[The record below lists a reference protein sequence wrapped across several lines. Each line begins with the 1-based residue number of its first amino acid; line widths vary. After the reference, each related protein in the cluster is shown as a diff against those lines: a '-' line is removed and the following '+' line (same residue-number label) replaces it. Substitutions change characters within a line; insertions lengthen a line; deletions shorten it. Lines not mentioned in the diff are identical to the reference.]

1 MQNNDIEKRIISQFT
16 KIGFVNLTNIQKQ
29 SYSIIRKK
37 KNLLLVAPTGSGK
50 TEAAIIPII
59 VEIINNRPEKNKV
72 SVLYITP
79 LRALNRD
86 IFERI
91 IKYTEL
97 EGVTAEVRHGDTTRI
112 QKRRM
117 IENPPDVLITTPE
130 TLAIL
135 VTNKSTRVILS
146 SVKWTIIDEFHEL
159 IGNER
164 GTQLTLSLERLQKLS
179 SNKIV
184 RIGLSATIGDVN
196 NSLKLLSGNNNKYFS
211 EAIID
216 STVREYDIEIKYLNG
231 NLVDLSNLVLKYVLE
246 KRKTT
251 LLFTNTR
258 VEAEA
263 IGSILKAKSP
273 EFPVEVHHGSLAK
286 EVRENTELKL
296 KSNEPVLVVCTSSLE
311 LGLDIGSVDSVIQ
324 LGSPRQAI
332 KLIQR
337 IGRSRHKV
345 GQTAKGIIFTNK
357 IDDEIESLA
366 LVNRIKDKDL
376 ESISMHEKSLDV
388 LSHQITG
395 MVMENENSNI
405 NDVFFIVK
413 NAYPFRNITKEELV
427 ECVIFL
433 QKHGIIGFNGEKM
446 WRRSRIFE
454 YYYQNISTIPDSLQF
469 TVRDI
474 TKKKIIGRLDQ
485 LFVGEYGEPGKTFIL
500 KGNSWRII
508 SIDDEKKIVH
518 VEPIFTDITNIPH
531 WIGELIPVD
540 FGTAQRV
547 EKLREEIFNQK
558 INTSPEQKER
568 IVKTFN
574 ALNVIPNNQNIII
587 EKNVKN
593 KSVILHC
600 CFGSKINQTIATL
613 LSTIISSKSGVL
625 IDAKTDPYRILLS
638 SQGLIS
644 ENNIEDAIINEIELE
659 EILKVAIVGSHPL
672 NWKIWHVS
680 KRFGVIKKEAEYDR
694 RAVKL
699 IQKRYKN
706 TPLYKE
712 VIRELILEKYDMV
725 NTKKILQKIRQ
736 NKIKIIFKSIKEF
749 TPLAKP
755 ILEHAS
761 TFAALPLTV
770 EKSII
775 DLIKKRLEETN
786 NKLMCISCGK
796 WETVIKPINIKQKNM
811 GCKICKSKLITRT
824 FVTDYDL
831 LKIIN
836 KKKKGKQ
843 LTDSEEISFK
853 KAWKV
858 SSLIQHFDKKAII
871 TLSGFG
877 IGPVTAARILRNTF
891 SEEDLFKKIYVAEKL
906 YVTTRGFWKE

>member
-1 MQNNDIEKRIISQFT
+1 MQNNDIEQRIISQFT

-37 KNLLLVAPTGSGK
+37 KNILLVAPTGSGK

-59 VEIINNRPEKNKV
+59 VEILNSRPEKNKV

-91 IKYTEL
+91 INYTKL
-97 EGVTAEVRHGDTTRI
+97 EGLTTEIRHGDTTRI

-135 VTNKSTRVILS
+135 VTNKSLRTILS
-146 SVKWTIIDEFHEL
+146 SVKWAIIDEFHEL

-179 SNKIV
+179 RNKIV

-196 NSLKLLSGNNNKYFS
+196 TSLKLLSGNSNKYLS

-216 STVREYDIEIKYLNG
+216 STVREYDIEIKYLEG
-231 NLVDLSNLVLKYVLE
+231 NLVDLSNLILKYVLK

-258 VEAEA
+258 VEAES

-273 EFPVEVHHGSLAK
+273 EFPVEVHHGSLSK

-324 LGSPRQAI
+324 LGSPRQAV
-332 KLIQR
+332 KLMQR

-345 GQTAKGIIFTNK
+345 GQTAKGIILTNK

-376 ESISMHEKSLDV
+376 ESISIHEKSLDV

-395 MVMENENSNI
+395 MVMEDGNANI
-405 NDVFFIVK
+405 DDVFLTVK
-413 NAYPFRNITKEELV
+413 NAYPFRNITKEELI

-433 QKHGIIGFNGEKM
+433 QKHRIIGFNGEKI
-446 WRRSRIFE
+446 WRGSRVFE

-469 TVRDI
+469 TVKDI
-474 TKKKIIGRLDQ
+474 TKKKIIGKLDQ
-485 LFVGEYGEPGKTFIL
+485 LFVGEYGEPGKTFVL

-508 SIDDEKKIVH
+508 SIDDEKKTVH
-518 VEPIFTDITNIPH
+518 VEPIFIDITNVPH

-547 EKLREEIFNQK
+547 GRLREEIFRRE
-558 INTSPEQKER
+558 IRISPEQKER
-568 IVKTFN
+568 IVKTFDI
-574 ALNVIPNNQNIII
+574 LNVIPNNQNVVI
-587 EKNVKN
+587 EKNTKN
-593 KSVILHC
+593 KSIVLHC

-613 LSTIISSKSGVL
+613 LSTIISSKSGFL
-625 IDAKTDPYRILLS
+625 IDVKTDPYRILLS

-659 EILKVAIVGSHPL
+659 EILKVAIIGTHPL

-680 KRFGVIKKEAEYDR
+680 KRFGVIAKEAEYDR

-712 VIRELILEKYDMV
+712 VIRELTLEKYDME

-736 NKIKIIFKSIKEF
+736 NEIKIIFKLVNEF

-761 TFAALPLTV
+761 TFAALPMTV
-770 EKSII
+770 EKSIMN
-775 DLIKKRLEETN
+775 LVKKRLVETN
-786 NKLMCISCGK
+786 NKLMCISCGN
-796 WETVIKPINIKQKNM
+796 WETVIKPINIKQDNI
-811 GCKICKSKLITRT
+811 GCKRCKSKLITRT
-824 FVTDYDL
+824 FVTDYNL
-831 LKIIN
+831 LNIIN
-836 KKKKGKQ
+836 KKKKGKK
-843 LTDSEEISFK
+843 LTGEEEILFK
-853 KAWKV
+853 KSWKV
-858 SSLIQHFDKKAII
+858 SSLIQHFGKKAII

-877 IGPVTAARILRNTF
+877 IGPDTAARILRNML
-891 SEEDLFKKIYVAEKL
+891 SEEDLFKKIYFAEKL

>member
-1 MQNNDIEKRIISQFT
+1 MHDNDIEQEIISQFA
-16 KIGFVNLTNIQKQ
+16 KVGFVNLTNIQNQ

-37 KNLLLVAPTGSGK
+37 KNILLIAPTGSGK

-59 VEIINNRPEKNKV
+59 VEIINSKPEKNKV
-72 SVLYITP
+72 NGLYITP

-91 IKYTEL
+91 IKYTKL
-97 EGVTAEVRHGDTTRI
+97 EGLTTEVRHGDTTTT

-117 IENPPDVLITTPE
+117 IENPPNILITTPE

-135 VTNKSTRVILS
+135 VTNKSSRAILS

-164 GTQLTLSLERLQKLS
+164 GTHLTLSLERLQKLS
-179 SNKIV
+179 RNEIV
-184 RIGLSATIGDVN
+184 RIGLSATLGDVN
-196 NSLKLLSGNNNKYFS
+196 NSLKLLSGNSNDS

-216 STVREYDIEIKYLNG
+216 KTVREYDIEIKYLKG
-231 NLVDLSNLVLKYVLE
+231 NLVDLSNLIIKYVMK
-246 KRKTT
+246 KRRTT

-258 VEAEA
+258 VEAES

-286 EVRENTELKL
+286 EVRENTESML

-311 LGLDIGSVDSVIQ
+311 LGLDIGNVDSVIQ
-324 LGSPRQAI
+324 LGSPRQAV

-345 GQTAKGIIFTNK
+345 GQTARGMVLTNK
-357 IDDEIESLA
+357 IDDEIEALA
-366 LVNRIKDKDL
+366 LVNRIQDKDL

-395 MVMENENSNI
+395 MVMENGNASI
-405 NDVFFIVK
+405 NDVFLTLK
-413 NAYPFRNITKEELV
+413 NAYPFRDITKEEFT
-427 ECVIFL
+427 ECVVFL
-433 QKHGIIGFNGEKM
+433 QKHRILGFNGEKM
-446 WRRSRIFE
+446 WRGSRVFE

-469 TVRDI
+469 TVKDI
-474 TKKKIIGRLDQ
+474 TKKKIIGKLDQ
-485 LFVGEYGEPGKTFIL
+485 LFVGEYGEPGKPFVL

-508 SIDDEKKIVH
+508 SIDDEKKQVH
-518 VEPIFTDITNIPH
+518 VEPMFTDITTIPH
-531 WIGELIPVD
+531 WTGELIPVD
-540 FGTAQRV
+540 FSSAQRV
-547 EKLREEIFNQK
+547 GKLREEIFNRK
-558 INTSPEQKER
+558 IIISPEQKER
-568 IVKTFN
+568 IVKTYDI
-574 ALNVIPNNQNIII
+574 LNLIPNNQNIIV

-593 KSVILHC
+593 KSIILHC

-644 ENNIEDAIINEIELE
+644 ENNIEEAIRSEIQLE
-659 EILKVAIVGSHPL
+659 EILKVAIIGTHPL

-680 KRFGVIKKEAEYDR
+680 KRFGVITKEAEYDK

-699 IQKRYKN
+699 IQRRYKN

-712 VIRELILEKYDMV
+712 VIRELILEKYDMT

-736 NKIKIIFKSIKEF
+736 KEIKIIFKLVNEF

-761 TFAALPLTV
+761 TFAALPMTV
-770 EKSII
+770 ENSII
-775 DLIKKRLEETN
+775 DLVKKRLGETN

-796 WETVIKPINIKQKNM
+796 WETVVKPINLKQNNL
-811 GCKICKSKLITRT
+811 GCKICKSRLITRT
-824 FVTDYDL
+824 FVTDYNL

-836 KKKKGKQ
+836 KKKKGKK
-843 LTDSEEISFK
+843 LTNVEEISFK

-871 TLSGFG
+871 ALSGFG
-877 IGPVTAARILRNTF
+877 VGPDTAARILRNTL
-891 SEEDLFKKIYVAEKL
+891 SEEDLFKKIYFAEKL
-906 YVTTRGFWKE
+906 YVTTRGFWKD

>member
-1 MQNNDIEKRIISQFT
+1 M
-16 KIGFVNLTNIQKQ
+16 
-29 SYSIIRKK
+29 
-37 KNLLLVAPTGSGK
+37 
-50 TEAAIIPII
+50 
-59 VEIINNRPEKNKV
+59 
-72 SVLYITP
+72 
-79 LRALNRD
+79 
-86 IFERI
+86 
-91 IKYTEL
+91 
-97 EGVTAEVRHGDTTRI
+97 
-112 QKRRM
+112 
-117 IENPPDVLITTPE
+117 
-130 TLAIL
+130 
-135 VTNKSTRVILS
+135 
-146 SVKWTIIDEFHEL
+146 
-159 IGNER
+159 
-164 GTQLTLSLERLQKLS
+164 
-179 SNKIV
+179 
-184 RIGLSATIGDVN
+184 
-196 NSLKLLSGNNNKYFS
+196 
-211 EAIID
+211 
-216 STVREYDIEIKYLNG
+216 
-231 NLVDLSNLVLKYVLE
+231 
-246 KRKTT
+246 
-251 LLFTNTR
+251 
-258 VEAEA
+258 
-263 IGSILKAKSP
+263 
-273 EFPVEVHHGSLAK
+273 
-286 EVRENTELKL
+286 
-296 KSNEPVLVVCTSSLE
+296 
-311 LGLDIGSVDSVIQ
+311 
-324 LGSPRQAI
+324 
-332 KLIQR
+332 
-337 IGRSRHKV
+337 
-345 GQTAKGIIFTNK
+345 
-357 IDDEIESLA
+357 
-366 LVNRIKDKDL
+366 
-376 ESISMHEKSLDV
+376 
-388 LSHQITG
+388 
-395 MVMENENSNI
+395 
-405 NDVFFIVK
+405 
-413 NAYPFRNITKEELV
+413 
-427 ECVIFL
+427 
-433 QKHGIIGFNGEKM
+433 
-446 WRRSRIFE
+446 
-454 YYYQNISTIPDSLQF
+454 
-469 TVRDI
+469 
-474 TKKKIIGRLDQ
+474 
-485 LFVGEYGEPGKTFIL
+485 

-811 GCKICKSKLITRT
+811 GCKICKSKL
-824 FVTDYDL
+824 
-831 LKIIN
+831 
-836 KKKKGKQ
+836 
-843 LTDSEEISFK
+843 
-853 KAWKV
+853 
-858 SSLIQHFDKKAII
+858 
-871 TLSGFG
+871 
-877 IGPVTAARILRNTF
+877 
-891 SEEDLFKKIYVAEKL
+891 
-906 YVTTRGFWKE
+906 